1 MTCQCFK
8 CLKGYE
14 SENPDDIAG
23 DGRCPDCAKEAA
35 RIALKV
41 DLEMANKRAA
51 NPIPKSRIR
60 ELFTEEEILKGEV
73 AGTRRINIKD
83 LGITPLG

>member
-23 DGRCPDCAKEAA
+23 DGRCPNCAEEAK
-35 RIALKV
+35 RIALRV
-41 DLEMANKRAA
+41 DLQMEQKVKALRSET
-51 NPIPKSRIR
+51 SRIR
-60 ELFTEEEILKGEV
+60 QLFTEEEILKGSV
-73 AGTRRINIKD
+73 DQNRRINIKD